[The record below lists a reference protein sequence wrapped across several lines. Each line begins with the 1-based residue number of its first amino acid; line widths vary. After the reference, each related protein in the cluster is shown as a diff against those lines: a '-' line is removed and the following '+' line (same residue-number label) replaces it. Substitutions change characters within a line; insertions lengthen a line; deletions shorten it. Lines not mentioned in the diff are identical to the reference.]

1 MLLGWFFLLA
11 LLAVTGLRLGHRVG
25 HGSDYRAWI
34 TLVMAIMLLSFWTWL
49 QHHPGIAVR
58 IIPVQ
63 LLSYIEGV
71 ASVPVFLFII
81 GVAWARARLTH
92 QKRLTVLAACLGGVF
107 FLQGGMWMLQT
118 TPSSALGDQQGN
130 LVMQSQD
137 FSCVPAACATA
148 LNRLGVRTS
157 EAEMAELTFTRP
169 GTGATLIRAAGGLR
183 ERLAGTDFTVQ
194 IVDATVDQLSA
205 LSTPMITPLRLESS
219 QFHMV
224 VIADAHP
231 RYGMLI
237 IDPTNGPM
245 QFSLKEFAE
254 VYSGSVIHFESR

>member
-11 LLAVTGLRLGHRVG
+11 LLAATGFRLGHRVG
-25 HGSDYRAWI
+25 LGADYRAWI
-34 TLVMAIMLLSFWTWL
+34 TLVMALGLLAFWTWL

-81 GVAWARARLTH
+81 GVAWARATGMQ
-92 QKRLTVLAACLGGVF
+92 QKRLTILAGCLGGVF

-118 TPSSALGDQQGN
+118 TPSAALGDQRSN
-130 LVMQSQD
+130 VVMQSQD
-137 FSCVPAACATA
+137 FSCVPASCAMA
-148 LNRLGVRTS
+148 LNRLGIRTS
-157 EAEMAELTFTRP
+157 EAEMAELTYTRP
-169 GTGATLIRAAGGLR
+169 GTGATLIRAMDGLR
-183 ERLAGTDFTVQ
+183 QRLAGTDFKAE
-194 IVDATVDQLSA
+194 IVDAPVDHLST
-205 LSTPMITPLRLESS
+205 LRTPMITPLRLESS

-231 RYGMLI
+231 RYGMMI
-237 IDPTNGPM
+237 IDPVNGPM
-245 QFSLKEFAE
+245 QFSREEFAE
-254 VYSGSVIHFESR
+254 VYSGSVIHFELR